1 VKEGQ
6 EPPPWGPAASRDIPA
21 WTPRGLCPD
30 CVHVRRIESAK
41 GSVFWMCELSKQ
53 DERFPRY
60 PVQPRMACPGFQ
72 R

>member
-1 VKEGQ
+1 
-6 EPPPWGPAASRDIPA
+6 
-21 WTPRGLCPD
+21 
-30 CVHVRRIESAK
+30 VRKIESAK
-41 GSVFWMCELSKQ
+41 GSVFWMCELSKK

>member
-1 VKEGQ
+1 
-6 EPPPWGPAASRDIPA
+6 
-21 WTPRGLCPD
+21 
-30 CVHVRRIESAK
+30 VRRIESAK